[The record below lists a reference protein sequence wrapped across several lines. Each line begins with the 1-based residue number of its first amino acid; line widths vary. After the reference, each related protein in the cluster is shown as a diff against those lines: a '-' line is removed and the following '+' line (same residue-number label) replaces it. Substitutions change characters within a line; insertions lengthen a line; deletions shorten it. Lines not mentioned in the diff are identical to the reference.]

1 MRYLLAIVLLL
12 GVFTASAQKNKF
24 KGAGFDYTKTAP
36 NYIPVRGTES
46 EIAIDSLTGKWM
58 QYSYQSAEWW
68 HLGYF
73 VTETGTSGSPSYT
86 PNKVKSVMAINAGDS
101 LYHYR
106 AGSWRLIA
114 GGGGGAGIADGDKGD
129 VDVTDG
135 GETWTIDTG
144 AITMIK
150 INQAGAAVGQVI
162 KWNGTAWAPA
172 DDETSATGAGG
183 IYGPSDLVTYH
194 HTATVDSGLTFS
206 SAEDTAYFNIIMAP
220 GAFGSAAYF
229 NSDSIRLRRYDVGG
243 SNEVI
248 LNSDGV
254 LLKTTAPDRVTI
266 QGTDARSAAD
276 YRATYSAR
284 SFIDKQYGDDFYL
297 QEVDSLRVSN
307 DTLYISLA
315 RDSVPEKFVV
325 LPASDDTSGYNLDFR
340 VSNDTLYIE
349 DADGAL
355 FVDLEPYKDNTDTS
369 GYNLGA
375 RISGDTLYIRD
386 GDGEVSVALPA
397 DADGQTLSIDSV
409 SLVSGE
415 RFQITISGGNSVYF
429 DVPADT
435 DNQTLD
441 TFEIVSNVLR
451 ASLTDDGVPFKSVSL
466 APYLDNTD
474 AQTLSV
480 DSTDI
485 GGIIERFEVSISN
498 GNSVYIDVPQVSGSG
513 AGQNNVGANLGSGT
527 GVYAGKTDTILQ
539 FKSLVEGYGIDLSN
553 TSTEITIKAD
563 TAQLATLHDVAVV
576 QGDIDAHELADGDLD
591 DTNELQTLSIDSVA
605 ITGKERF
612 LLEISDGNT
621 VSFDVDLNT
630 DEQNLTI
637 DSAIVGG
644 VERFEVGIDNGTSI
658 FIDVPQVT
666 NTDTSGYNLDFTRSN
681 DTLYITDGDGTL
693 FVTLPDTTA
702 VNIYNSNG
710 YFPPNDNR
718 TARLDTAS
726 TFQIMYPDGNFAF
739 EIYGGDD
746 SSAVNGYV
754 SIQNNQGAEYLY
766 IGNDN
771 TLELVGT
778 YTRLES
784 NLTGYGHITVDN
796 NGSGTSPSIIGD
808 INNIS
813 TGVRLWV
820 EPDSAYL
827 GNRDGT
833 ETESAYLLVKTN
845 AGFFDGTVRMHT
857 GQDGETSVAFVE
869 AYTSDDDGVSK
880 LSFYS
885 QDTIVSFGSTNDF
898 NFDQYFNIGQNGRE
912 AQQYFS
918 ITGYGVEIY
927 TGNYNDSN
935 SGFLG
940 LDTTGTA
947 LIVSYVDGAESGIG
961 FGPTGTGLYL
971 TIDGVT
977 ATDGQIIQADAT
989 GRFQFADI
997 STTDTSGYNLDFIIS
1012 NDTLYVE
1019 DADGSLF
1026 VELDA
1031 YLDNTDNQTLDTF
1044 EIISNI
1050 LRASNFGDGVPFKS
1064 VDLSPYLDNTDAQ
1077 TLTIDSTDLVGVER
1091 YEIDISGGNT
1101 IYLDDDDNQ
1110 TLDTLSLSGSTLSVS
1125 VEEDGVPAK
1134 TVDLSGLVVTAD
1146 VVTLADSAALKAY
1159 TGDAQGVLLKQFG
1172 REGVFVRSS
1181 TTLPHDGFIVFTDG
1195 SSRKWKRAFNGPLN
1209 VKWFGAKG
1217 DGITDDQWAIQAAI
1231 DYSIY
1236 TDTTIK
1242 QVYIPSGMY
1251 VIGKTIHLGYGK
1263 AYHSVSLMGDGTP
1276 SFRGGVNEFKGTT
1289 LKPNFSN
1296 APALNI
1302 QGARYTRVENLSLLG
1317 LNDIDGFIYDTS
1329 AANIN
1334 NWIDPAVDAIGD
1346 NQRTPYAGITI
1357 DGYSGTIPTP
1367 SYPWIAY
1374 PSYANDTSQYERL
1387 YSSQIKINNVGVHK
1401 FIAGIVLQPNSDG
1414 NGDFCQ
1420 IEKCIIDRVVYG
1432 VSVGNT
1438 NSRNF
1443 KISDCYID
1451 AYTGITNSTHGNQ
1464 VGRITVIEN
1473 CHFGGYQ
1480 WFELGQIPYLEGFEV
1495 NNCYGESFYQLG
1507 SIGAAAGSLPAI
1519 TFNGCDFSQSAAQG
1533 TVQNFAAFGGDAS
1546 FNFNT
1551 CSFKGNRI
1559 YQFKNPD
1566 GAWINF
1572 NQCKFS
1578 GDVFTGEPGDTVETY
1593 HDQYFRA
1600 FLHIIGTYP
1609 DRIKVNQSR
1618 FAEFTETNPYAFPQT
1633 DGNGVS
1639 FPNTMTYSSYW
1650 LDHASTGEEVKYKD
1664 LGYPDYLGVPSAFH
1678 TWGFSGRTFTGKVK
1692 TTYKHGIGPG
1702 DLLLFRDGTDLMP
1715 CMITEIDAA
1724 DTITALL
1731 MTDYIYDNT
1740 SGVFTGY
1747 LIDTSLAAGNVLH
1760 ISSRKFLNK
1769 RTITGSFT
1777 AGSTTVTNVKYV
1789 LDNSDAASTF
1799 EQYTPLLNADGL
1811 YESSLSPVSTDTWV
1825 DSVLSASSL
1834 KLSEAATRTGTYPI
1848 QNCYFGTT
1856 PDRTILPVQEIAF
1869 GNGYGIKSEAEF
1881 NYDSTNN
1888 RIGLNTA
1895 SPTRQ
1900 LTLAHKA
1907 GMTTTNGGILMPTDG
1922 TLDADP
1928 QQRIEFTAVGTG
1940 PYTQRGYIGFDGFSN
1955 GGATPKG
1962 QALVFGLTTDGQSV
1976 LGTTSLSEN
1985 QLAVNNSSNF
1995 TIANNT
2001 GRLRIQATS
2010 AGIYSSD
2017 VPWLLTNSSYTTND
2031 ATARLK
2037 VVGASADSSSTN
2049 YGLSVFNGFNQR
2061 TFSVRNDGNTIVGG
2075 RAVASELQILEATGS
2090 GTNYTGFKAQAMAG
2104 NVVYTLPAASG
2115 TAGQQ
2120 LTWNSSNILT
2130 WEDAGGTPTNIYT
2143 ADGDIKAG
2151 GTILD
2156 ASGNDGLYFLVD
2168 NAATADD
2175 YVIRM
2180 AADYAADDA
2189 ITHWFHTTTGT
2200 DSLDIYSY
2208 DDGLYVEWE
2217 GTTGV
2222 GEGFT
2227 ISSNTILNLTADS
2240 IFVQT
2245 LPTRTTLPFMVGLQ
2259 GNTLSKI
2266 EGTTD
2271 GEVITW
2277 NETDGGF
2284 WEIGTAS
2291 GSDGNIYDNDGNIT
2305 VPLRQMTIDSGVL
2318 KIDQT
2323 RTIFASDTDF
2333 KFGSSLN
2340 FGDLDIGGTVLSST
2354 LERISDNTDISGTLR
2369 VDATGIIMYAQS
2381 SLDGSSNATTV
2392 QLDTAGLYFSNGLR
2406 SVWYEATSG
2415 GNYTSFRSG
2424 SMTTNLEYIWP
2435 TDTPGDGE
2443 VLTWNTGD
2451 QLSWETAGGG
2461 GGGIYGSSNDIA
2473 AGAVASL
2480 LEGEE
2485 FVFAY
2490 FNTNSAISIDDDGG
2504 EVTIYSPSGD
2514 NYLRINDSRAFV
2526 SILDNTI
2533 DIDENKISFSA
2544 DTGFV
2549 RLVLYEPNGSG
2560 SNYTEFTQPAM
2571 AASQTY
2577 ILPSDVPNDGEAL
2590 VWNTGGQLSWEAAG
2604 GADGNGIYDGDGTL
2618 QSGATE
2624 ALLPAGAQLAVQYD
2638 GGNIGLSVSDAT
2650 DEAYISGQNG
2660 TYTVYADNSNSGLT
2674 HATGGWLTG
2683 SNYALTGS
2691 ASVASTNTVT
2701 DRLIIQG
2708 NVASTVASAGFGSG
2722 ILFQGE
2728 SSTTDN
2734 QDMARI
2740 SAAWTTATHAG
2751 REAKIGIQ
2759 LGNSAGALAE
2769 IANFNVDGNNT
2780 GQLSIGSTSPV
2791 TLTKSAL
2798 TPTDVSFDISGAAV
2812 LSMISSAAS
2821 TSSIILRT
2829 SANGSSST
2837 ASINVGGSISYAQ
2850 TSGTRN
2856 YFNFGY
2862 DFAPTSGTATHNRL
2876 AFTGT
2881 INQTGGASGQVTAV
2895 LDSSVLTSVA
2905 NYTSFKTTVNTA
2917 NAKGFVQTGAS
2928 TTNNFVGGIAAGTTS
2943 APNSSAQ
2950 IDIVSTT
2957 KGLGIPSMTDAQR
2970 DAIGSPR
2977 EGLVVYTTDQ
2987 DALSLRDN
2995 GIWKRLP
3002 TIRTVLK
3009 TADETVNNSS
3019 TYQTD
3024 DALTFTAKANKKYV
3038 VKYYISLNDPNNDAA
3053 TGGTKFKVTASGAT
3067 TVKYYAEL
3075 SNLVFG
3081 ASYTNNP
3088 HSDNGADIYCA
3099 DSFASYTDDFMY
3111 VQITAYINPGA
3122 SDRTVNLEWAQIS
3135 ANANNTKVL
3144 EGSFLEYEEIN

>member
-1 MRYLLAIVLLL
+1 
-12 GVFTASAQKNKF
+12 
-24 KGAGFDYTKTAP
+24 
-36 NYIPVRGTES
+36 
-46 EIAIDSLTGKWM
+46 
-58 QYSYQSAEWW
+58 
-68 HLGYF
+68 
-73 VTETGTSGSPSYT
+73 
-86 PNKVKSVMAINAGDS
+86 

-106 AGSWRLIA
+106 AGTWYLIA
-114 GGGGGAGIADGDKGD
+114 GGGGGAGITDGDKGD
-129 VDVTDG
+129 VDVTG
-135 GETWTIDTG
+135 GGTVWTVDTG
-144 AITMIK
+144 SITMIK
-150 INQAGAAVGQVI
+150 INQDGAAVGQVI
-162 KWNGTAWAPA
+162 KWNGTTWAPA
-172 DDETSATGAGG
+172 NDNTLSAGAGG

-194 HTATVDSGLTFS
+194 HIATVDSGLTFS

-254 LLKTTAPDRVTI
+254 LLKTTTPDRVTI
-266 QGTDARSAAD
+266 QGADARSAAD

-340 VSNDTLYIE
+340 ISNDTLYIE
-349 DADGAL
+349 DSDGAL
-355 FVDLEPYKDNTDTS
+355 FVDLEPYRDNTDTS

-386 GDGEVSVALPA
+386 GDGEVSVELPT
-397 DADGQTLSIDSV
+397 DSDGQTLSIDSV
-409 SLVSGE
+409 SLESGE
-415 RFQITISGGNSVYF
+415 RFIITISNGNAISF

-451 ASLTDDGVPFKSVSL
+451 ASLTDDGVPFKSVDMT
-466 APYLDNTD
+466 PYLDNTD

-513 AGQNNVGANLGSGT
+513 AGQNNVGANLGAGT

-553 TSTEITIKAD
+553 TSTEITIRAD

-576 QGDIDAHELADGDLD
+576 QDDIDSHELADGDLD
-591 DTNELQTLSIDSVA
+591 DTNELQSLTIDSVA

-621 VSFDVDLNT
+621 VAFDVDLNT

-637 DSAIVGG
+637 DSAIVSG
-644 VERFEVGIDNGTSI
+644 VERFEIGIDNGTSI

-693 FVTLPDTTA
+693 FVTLPDTSQ
-702 VNIYNSNG
+702 VNIYSSNG
-710 YFPPNDNR
+710 DFPPNANR

-726 TFQIMYPDGNFAF
+726 IFQIMYPDGNFAL
-739 EIYGGDD
+739 EVYGGDD
-746 SSAVNGYV
+746 SSAVNGHIN
-754 SIQNNQGAEYLY
+754 IQNNQGAEYLY
-766 IGNDN
+766 INNDN

-778 YTRLES
+778 HTRLES
-784 NLTGYGHITVDN
+784 NPGGYGYLRIDN
-796 NGSGTSPSIIGD
+796 NGLGTAPTIIGD

-827 GNRDGT
+827 GNRDST

-845 AGFFDGTVRMHT
+845 AGLLDGTVRMQT
-857 GQDGETSVAFVE
+857 GQDGETGIASVE
-869 AYTSDDDGVSK
+869 AYTSDVDGISK

-885 QDTIVSFGSTNDF
+885 NDSLQSFGSTNNF
-898 NFDQYFNIGQNGRE
+898 IFDQYFNIGQNGRE
-912 AQQYFS
+912 EQQYFN
-918 ITGYGVEIY
+918 INGQFVEIY
-927 TGNYNDSN
+927 AGNYNDSN

-940 LDTTGTA
+940 LDTTGNAT
-947 LIVSYVDGAESGIG
+947 IVSYVNGVASELG
-961 FGPTGTGLYL
+961 FGPSYSGLSVV
-971 TIDGVT
+971 IDGVT
-977 ATDGQIIQADAT
+977 PTEGKILQADVN

-997 STTDTSGYNLDFIIS
+997 STTDTSGYNLDFRIS

-1044 EIISNI
+1044 EIVSNI

-1110 TLDTLSLSGSTLSVS
+1110 TLDTLSLSGSTLYVS

-1134 TVDLSGLVVTAD
+1134 TVDLSGLVVSAD

-1217 DGITDDQWAIQAAI
+1217 DGVTDDQWAIQAAI

-1242 QVYIPSGMY
+1242 QVYIPSGEY

-1276 SFRGGVNEFKGTT
+1276 SFRGGVNEFNGTT

-1302 QGARYTRVENLSLLG
+1302 QGARYTRVENISLLG

-1533 TVQNFAAFGGDAS
+1533 TLQNFATFGGDAS

-1559 YQFKNPD
+1559 YQFKNPN

-1578 GDVFTGEPGDTVETY
+1578 GDVFTGEPGDSVETY
-1593 HDQYFRA
+1593 HDKYFRS

-1609 DRIKVNQSR
+1609 NRIKVNQSR
-1618 FAEFTETNPYAFPQT
+1618 FAEFTETNPEAFPQT
-1633 DGNGVS
+1633 DGNGVN
-1639 FPNTMTYSSYW
+1639 FPNTMTYASYW
-1650 LDHASTGEEVKYKD
+1650 LDHSSDGEEVKYKD
-1664 LGYPDYLGVPSAFH
+1664 LGYPDYLGVTSAFH

-1715 CMITEIDAA
+1715 CMVTEIDAA

-1760 ISSRKFLNK
+1760 LSSRKFLNK

-1777 AGSTTVTNVKYV
+1777 AGSTTVTNVKYT

-1811 YESSLSPVSTDTWV
+1811 FESSLSPVSTDTWV
-1825 DSVLSASSL
+1825 DSVLSSSSL
-1834 KLSEAATRTGTYPI
+1834 KLSEAAIRTGTYPI

-1881 NYDSTNN
+1881 VYDSTNN
-1888 RIGLNTA
+1888 RIGLNA
-1895 SPTRQ
+1895 APTRQ
-1900 LTLAHKA
+1900 LTLAHKT
-1907 GMTTTNGGILMPTDG
+1907 GMTTSNGGILMSSDG
-1922 TLDADP
+1922 TLDTDP
-1928 QQRIEFTAVGTG
+1928 VQRIEFTAVGTG
-1940 PYTQRGYIGFDGFSN
+1940 PYTQRAYIGFDGFSN

-1962 QALVFGLTTDGQSV
+1962 QALVFGLTTDGQSI
-1976 LGTTSLSEN
+1976 LGTTSLSES

-1995 TIANNT
+1995 TIANNL

-2010 AGIYSSD
+2010 AGLYSTD

-2037 VVGASADSSSTN
+2037 VVGASTDSSSTN

-2090 GTNYTGFKAQAMAG
+2090 GTNYTGFKAQAMAS
-2104 NVVYTLPAASG
+2104 NLVYTLPAAAG

-2130 WEDAGGTPTNIYT
+2130 WEDAGGSTTNIYNS
-2143 ADGDIKAG
+2143 DGDIKDG

-2168 NAATADD
+2168 NAAAAND

-2189 ITHWFHTTTGT
+2189 FSHWLHTTTGS

-2240 IFVQT
+2240 VRVQS
-2245 LPTRTTLPFMVGLQ
+2245 LPIRTTLPFMVGLQ

-2271 GEVITW
+2271 GEVLVW
-2277 NETDGGF
+2277 DETNGGF

-2323 RTIFASDTDF
+2323 RTIFTGDTDF
-2333 KFGSSLN
+2333 KFGSSLD
-2340 FGDLDIGGTVLSST
+2340 FGNLDVGYTAISST
-2354 LERISDNTDISGTLR
+2354 LQRISDDTDISGTLR
-2369 VDATGIIMYAQS
+2369 VDPSGVILFAQS
-2381 SLDGSSNATTV
+2381 SLDGSAASTYV
-2392 QLDTAGLYFSNGLR
+2392 QLDTLGLYFSNGLKTI
-2406 SVWYEATSG
+2406 WYEETSG

-2461 GGGIYGSSNDIA
+2461 GGGIYGGSDNIA
-2473 AGAVASL
+2473 SGVTATL
-2480 LEGEE
+2480 LEGDE
-2485 FVFAY
+2485 FIFAY

-2504 EVTIYSPSGD
+2504 EISLYSPNSN
-2514 NYLRINDSRAFV
+2514 NYFRINDSRAFV

-2571 AASQTY
+2571 ATSQTY
-2577 ILPSDVPNDGEAL
+2577 ILPSDAPNDGEAL
-2590 VWNTGGQLSWEAAG
+2590 VWNTGGTLSWEAAG

-2618 QSGATE
+2618 QSGTTN
-2624 ALLPAGAQLAVQYD
+2624 ALLPASATFRLDYD
-2638 GGNIGLSVSDAT
+2638 GGNPGISINDAL
-2650 DEAYISGQNG
+2650 DQAYISGQNG

-2683 SNYALTGS
+2683 STYALTGS

-2701 DRLIIQG
+2701 DRLVIQG
-2708 NVASTVASAGFGSG
+2708 NVASTVASNGFGSG

-2740 SAAWTTATHAG
+2740 SAAWTTATHAN
-2751 REAKIGIQ
+2751 REAKVSFQ
-2759 LGNSAGALAE
+2759 VGNNAGALAE
-2769 IANFNVDGNNT
+2769 IANFNVDGNAD
-2780 GQLSIGSTSPV
+2780 GQLSIGTSSPV
-2791 TLTKSAL
+2791 TINNSSF
-2798 TPTDVSFDISGAAV
+2798 TPGA
-2812 LSMISSAAS
+2812 SYTIGG
-2821 TSSIILRT
+2821 TSQLVIGGANGLIFVRT
-2829 SANGSSST
+2829 SNTTGISIYPTNTTNSGFIDIGNSTNYAN
-2837 ASINVGGSISYAQ
+2837 
-2850 TSGTRN
+2850 TSGSRSILKHTG
-2856 YFNFGY
+2856 NFT
-2862 DFAPTSGTATHNRL
+2862 PTSGTANL
-2876 AFTGT
+2876 ASVEFSGT
-2881 INQTGGASGQVTAV
+2881 LNQTGGANGITRGIYLNQTLTAV
-2895 LDSSVLTSVA
+2895 TDFRALEIAA
-2905 NYTSFKTTVNTA
+2905 NGTNGKAIY
-2917 NAKGFVQTGAS
+2917 QTGA
-2928 TTNNFVGGIAAGTTS
+2928 TMTNNFVGGIAAGTTS
-2943 APNSSAQ
+2943 APNASAQ

-2970 DAIGSPR
+2970 DAISSPR

-3002 TIRTVLK
+3002 TTRTVLK

-3038 VKYYISLNDPNNDAA
+3038 VKYYISLNDPNNDVA

-3081 ASYTNNP
+3081 ATYSNNP
-3088 HSDNGADIYCA
+3088 HSDNAADIYCA
-3099 DSFASYTDDFMY
+3099 DAFASYTDDFMY
-3111 VQITAYINPGA
+3111 VQMTAYINPGA
-3122 SDRTVNLEWAQIS
+3122 SDRTVNLEWAQIN
-3135 ANANNTKVL
+3135 ANANNTKIL
-3144 EGSFLEYEEIN
+3144 EGSFLEYEEID